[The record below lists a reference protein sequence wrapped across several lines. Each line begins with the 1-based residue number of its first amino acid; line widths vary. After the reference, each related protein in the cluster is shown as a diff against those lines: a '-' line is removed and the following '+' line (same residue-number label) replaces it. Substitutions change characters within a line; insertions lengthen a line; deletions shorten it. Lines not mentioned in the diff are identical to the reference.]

1 MMWRAKY
8 EKSLAMPN
16 GWLELP
22 NGRAYCNA
30 LNAYFAPWFTKICGY
45 QILKIGGLSAEIQCD
60 LPLRHQIS
68 LSEKITENLT
78 ALLDDHHSVVQ
89 AKLTEL
95 PFIQQQLD
103 ACVLANTLNFVQDPH
118 QVLRET
124 HRVLNDDGYLF
135 LSLFNPLNGLFFKS
149 KTGDFPSRHYCIWRI
164 IDWLELLNFD
174 ILEQRNLALSHQT
187 AGWFAPLTVI
197 VAQKRTYP
205 LTLNPQKVR
214 SKIPAFLQPAEALKQ
229 AQDL

>member
-1 MMWRAKY
+1 M
-8 EKSLAMPN
+8 
-16 GWLELP
+16 
-22 NGRAYCNA
+22 
-30 LNAYFAPWFTKICGY
+30 
-45 QILKIGGLSAEIQCD
+45 
-60 LPLRHQIS
+60 
-68 LSEKITENLT
+68 
-78 ALLDDHHSVVQ
+78 
-89 AKLTEL
+89 
-95 PFIQQQLD
+95 
-103 ACVLANTLNFVQDPH
+103 LANTLNFVQDPH

-149 KTGDFPSRHYCIWRI
+149 KMGDFPSLHYCLWRI

-174 ILEQRNLALSHQT
+174 ILEQRNLTLSHQT

-214 SKIPAFLQPAEALKQ
+214 SKIPAFLQPAEALKH
-229 AQDL
+229 AEDL